1 MDGSEKRN
9 AVFTVVVISAL
20 ILTFTIADFFDSD
33 RIFSETENRLL
44 ASKPEFSRE
53 ALLDGTYAAE
63 TENYVTDQFVS
74 RDKWIT
80 VKTVTDVLLQ
90 KKEINGVYLGQDDYL
105 IEQHLPE
112 DYTEVQISKKLLLL
126 EKLVERWD
134 AAVMLVPTADNILTD
149 KLPANAP
156 CFDQKAFLD
165 RVEALVGEEHYVDV
179 YNALAEHKDEEIYY
193 RTDHHWTSLG
203 ACYGYRAWAEAKG
216 VKQYRYNT
224 HTMKTATTEFLGTLH
239 SKVNL
244 DWKNDC
250 ITYFRETTMRPV
262 TVTYDMQTVTDTLY
276 ETSYLDTKNKYGF
289 FLDDNHALVE
299 IDTGR
304 PGKGTL
310 FVIKDSYANC
320 LVPLLTPHYSKIYML
335 DPRYYNGKL
344 FRLMEQYEEES
355 ANTTGESMDVLVLY
369 NCIHFLDDFGY
380 YE

>member
-156 CFDQKAFLD
+156 CFDQKVFLD
-165 RVEALVGEEHYVDV
+165 RVEVLVGEEHYVDV
-179 YNALAEHKDEEIYY
+179 YNALAEHKD
-193 RTDHHWTSLG
+193 
-203 ACYGYRAWAEAKG
+203 
-216 VKQYRYNT
+216 
-224 HTMKTATTEFLGTLH
+224 
-239 SKVNL
+239 
-244 DWKNDC
+244 
-250 ITYFRETTMRPV
+250 
-262 TVTYDMQTVTDTLY
+262 
-276 ETSYLDTKNKYGF
+276 
-289 FLDDNHALVE
+289 
-299 IDTGR
+299 
-304 PGKGTL
+304 
-310 FVIKDSYANC
+310 
-320 LVPLLTPHYSKIYML
+320 
-335 DPRYYNGKL
+335 
-344 FRLMEQYEEES
+344 
-355 ANTTGESMDVLVLY
+355 
-369 NCIHFLDDFGY
+369 
-380 YE
+380 